1 MDTLNNMYEKLPWEK
16 LRGCNILVTGAT
28 GLIGSSVIDLL
39 MSVPHLDFHV
49 YASGRNEDR
58 AKMRF
63 GEYFSNTHF
72 HWIKYNVEDALDSDV
87 DFHYMI
93 HAASNA
99 SPNFFAQNPVGVI
112 LANILGT
119 KNLLE
124 YGKDHGL
131 KRFLYISSGDIY
143 GNGDNEKWTEVDSG
157 YVDCMTMRSCYPTSK
172 RAAETLCVA
181 YSKQYGLDVVVGRPC
196 HTYGPH
202 FTTSDNRA
210 YAEFFRKALRG
221 EDIILKS
228 KGEQYRSWIY
238 VEDCANAIAAILL
251 KGKNCEAYNIADED
265 SCVTIK
271 SLAEQIAM
279 LGGVG
284 LEFDLP
290 SDIEKQGFS
299 VIRKAVFDTSKLRKL
314 GWSPLYSLKQGLEK
328 TFSILSDFSMQS
340 VKNR

>member
-1 MDTLNNMYEKLPWEK
+1 MSTLNNMCDRLPWER
-16 LRGCNILVTGAT
+16 LSGCNILVTGAT

-58 AKMRF
+58 AKIRF
-63 GEYFSNTHF
+63 GKYLHYSHF
-72 HWIKYNVEDALDSDV
+72 HFLKYNVEEALDSNV
-87 DFHYMI
+87 DFHYII

-99 SPNFFAQNPVGVI
+99 SPNFFAKDPVGVV

-119 KNLLE
+119 KNLLD
-124 YGKDHGL
+124 YGKGHGL
-131 KRFLYISSGDIY
+131 KRFLYISSGEVY
-143 GNGDNEKWTEVDSG
+143 GNGDNERWVEDDSG

-181 YSKQYGLDVVVGRPC
+181 YSKQYDLDVVVARPC

-202 FTTSDNRA
+202 FTTNDNRA
-210 YAEFFRKALRG
+210 YAEFFRKALNG
-221 EDIILKS
+221 EDIVLKS

-238 VEDCANAIAAILL
+238 VEDCAYAIATVLL
-251 KGKNCEAYNIADED
+251 KGNNCEAYNIADED
-265 SCVTIK
+265 SCVTIR
-271 SLAEQIAM
+271 SLAEQIAK
-279 LGGVG
+279 LGNVG
-284 LEFDLP
+284 LDFDLP

-299 VIRKAVFDTSKLRKL
+299 VIRKAVFDTTKLREL

-328 TFSILSDFSMQS
+328 TFRILSDSS
-340 VKNR
+340 TRNDK